1 MGSLTLL
8 LGRAS
13 LEKLAEDADR
23 HSWCCFRK
31 GFIVLVHFISAKQNI
46 STYYLVMAAK
56 VYILIQELTFNNR
69 LQKINWNFVH
79 KTCRKKGE
87 AIKTGR

>member
-1 MGSLTLL
+1 MGSLTLF

-23 HSWCCFRK
+23 YSWRCFRK
-31 GFIVLVHFISAKQNI
+31 VFIVLVHFISAKQNI

-56 VYILIQELTFNNR
+56 VYNSNPGADIQQQTS
-69 LQKINWNFVH
+69 KP
-79 KTCRKKGE
+79 
-87 AIKTGR
+87 